1 MSTEN
6 FSNNFVTGQTE
17 QNMQSTT
24 IEANTTPVI
33 RSKTDF
39 VRMVLKDIGALSENN
54 PPIGWVHEVEKRLS
68 ENNLSMH
75 RNMIYLTRRK
85 MLKPLGKKKHNVP
98 KPVKPAVSH
107 IHNNAED
114 ENSSVFGKS
123 FSQAQLNAL
132 RDVQKFAT
140 KFGGIQGLQE
150 VVNFL
155 ANLKDLQN

>member
-6 FSNNFVTGQTE
+6 LSNNLIADQTE
-17 QNMQSTT
+17 QGIMTET
-24 IEANTTPVI
+24 NTTPVI

-39 VRMVLKDIGALSENN
+39 VRMVLKDIGALSETN

-85 MLKPLGKKKHNVP
+85 MLKPLGKNKQHSFKKAP
-98 KPVKPAVSH
+98 LAVSN
-107 IHNNAED
+107 IKNDGGKE
-114 ENSSVFGKS
+114 EKSFFGNS

-132 RDVQKFAT
+132 REVQNVAA
-140 KFGGIQGLQE
+140 KFGGIQSLQE